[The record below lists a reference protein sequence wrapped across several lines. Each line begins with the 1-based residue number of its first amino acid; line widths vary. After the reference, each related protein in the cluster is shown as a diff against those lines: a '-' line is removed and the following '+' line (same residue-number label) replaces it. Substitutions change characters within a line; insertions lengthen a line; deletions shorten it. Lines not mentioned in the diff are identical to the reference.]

1 MMIDCKNKK
10 WPEEDIIY
18 SLNDLKKWIERLS
31 LAFELGKIR
40 QYWPDNNPF
49 LTERSISEID
59 VHGPWPDHIEWYF
72 YDLETNQYY
81 NLVCETY
88 HGTGGYWKLIA
99 NG

>member
-1 MMIDCKNKK
+1 MIIDSTNEK

-18 SLNDLKKWIERLS
+18 SPNDLKKWIEKLRRAS
-31 LAFELGKIR
+31 ELGKIR

-72 YDLETNQYY
+72 YDLETNHYY
-81 NLVCETY
+81 NLTCETY